1 MRAKQLIVL
10 AWVAVGGIAGVA
22 WAGEDAKAGA
32 KPNVAAYIG
41 DSPITTDE
49 LDAKILKTNM
59 KLAQDL
65 YNARKAAV
73 DEVILD
79 RALGADAKAKNVTV
93 DQLLK
98 EKVAAK
104 VAPVTDAEVSAYVE
118 TNKARM
124 GGKTLE
130 QVSGQV
136 KSYLTQQKETEARD
150 GILKEIKS
158 SANVRITLDAPRA
171 EIKLAANDPIKG
183 PKDAKV
189 TVVEY
194 SDFQCPFCSRGAATM
209 TQVAEAYKD
218 KVRIV
223 FRDNPLPMHN
233 RAPAAA
239 EAAQCANEQ
248 GKFWEF
254 HDKLFAAQTA
264 MTDDDFKK
272 YATEL
277 GLNVETF
284 TSCFTS
290 GKYKADVQNDMKE
303 GAAAGVQGT
312 PAFFVNGRFVN
323 GAQPFEAFKA
333 MIDEELSK

>member
-1 MRAKQLIVL
+1 MRSKQMSALVC
-10 AWVAVGGIAGVA
+10 VALVGITNAAFAGD
-22 WAGEDAKAGA
+22 DAKGGA
-32 KPNVAAYIG
+32 KPDVAAYIG
-41 DSPITTDE
+41 DSPITVAE
-49 LDAKILKTNM
+49 LDAKVLKSNM

-98 EKVAAK
+98 EKIAAK
-104 VAPVTDAEVSAYVE
+104 VQPVSDADVSAYFE
-118 TNKARM
+118 TNKSRM
-124 GGKTLE
+124 GGKPLE
-130 QVSGQV
+130 QVGPQI
-136 KSYLTQQKETEARD
+136 KTFLAQQKETEAKD
-150 GILKEIKS
+150 AILKDIKS

-171 EIKLAANDPIKG
+171 EIKLAANDPSKG

-209 TQVAEAYKD
+209 AQVAEAYKD

-233 RAPAAA
+233 RAPAAS

-254 HDKLFAAQTA
+254 HDKLFAAQSA
-264 MTDDDFKK
+264 MADDDFKK

-284 TSCFTS
+284 TACYTS

-303 GAAAGVQGT
+303 GAAAGVTGT

-333 MIDEELSK
+333 LIDEELSK